1 VSSSKSFFKKNGIK
15 ILFGIIAI
23 SIIAF
28 GYTKLSPKQFAC
40 VYGPFK
46 DTDGIYKSDKLAYA
60 TLKVDRFWRRMT
72 FYPIEP
78 SPGRHDGIKMGPYPY
93 QRTKRGD
100 NYATKSFGQ
109 RKLTDEEKQ
118 LKKRSYESYYWM
130 FKGADETKLEMWL
143 SRNKRFNGGYEL
155 QIVTAPP
162 FGTMLQSDE
171 KLFETYTCYPPRVK
185 KKKYFKKQ
193 KKYDL

>member
-1 VSSSKSFFKKNGIK
+1 MPSSKSFFNKNGIK

-23 SIIAF
+23 SIIVF

-40 VYGPFK
+40 VYG
-46 DTDGIYKSDKLAYA
+46 SDKLAYA
-60 TLKVDRFWRRMT
+60 TLKIDRFWKRMT
-72 FYPIEP
+72 FYPLKP
-78 SPGRHDGIKMGPYPY
+78 RVGKHDGIKIGPHPY
-93 QRTKRGD
+93 QRTKRGN
-100 NYATKSFGQ
+100 NYVTKPFGQ

-118 LKKRSYESYYWM
+118 LKKRSYESYYWT

-143 SRNKRFNGGYEL
+143 SRNKNFNGGYEL
-155 QIVTAPP
+155 QIATSPP
-162 FGTMLQSDE
+162 RGTRLQEDE
-171 KLFETYTCYPPRVK
+171 KLFETYICYPPRVK

>member
-1 VSSSKSFFKKNGIK
+1 MQK

-23 SIIAF
+23 SIIVF

-46 DTDGIYKSDKLAYA
+46 DKDGIYKSDKLAYA
-60 TLKVDRFWRRMT
+60 MIEVDRFWKRMT
-72 FYPIEP
+72 FYPVDPNI
-78 SPGRHDGIKMGPYPY
+78 GTRGGIKMGPYPY

-100 NYATKSFGQ
+100 HYVTRTFWQK
-109 RKLTDEEKQ
+109 KLTKEEQQ
-118 LKKRSYESYYWM
+118 LKKRKQDEYLWM
-130 FKGADETKLEMWL
+130 DKIAIKKDLEMWL
-143 SRNKRFNGGYEL
+143 SRNKVTNGGFRL
-155 QIVTAPP
+155 DIISAPP
-162 FGTMLQSDE
+162 RGTRLKSDE
-171 KLFETYTCYPPRVK
+171 RFSKVFTCYPPRVK